1 MDSFEKCLDEV
12 RAALAKHGVE
22 NAELQV
28 ELMDAIFRCVR
39 SELVEMRDRMIDIV
53 ANKEK
58 DSG

>member
-22 NAELQV
+22 HAELQV